1 MSHYRCIVNALIL
14 SLTATAAA
22 LVMLGFQHTHV
33 GMCHAAVPDRP
44 QPPEVLAPAAGSML
58 VRAPDGAVDMVFTRT
73 ADSGREIV
81 RSRSIDN
88 GNTWSEPETVTE
100 SPPDGFGTPL
110 PLLAAEGELQFFWMV
125 ARRTGRRPGIDYFID
140 IWNAYSTDAQTQWSE
155 PQRIFEGYVGSVNG
169 MTQLASGRIVVPF
182 AYWVGGRPSGP
193 PTGSN
198 ITTTVFSDDGGRTW
212 HQSSAKVTA
221 PCYEGYNGSNYGAC
235 EPTILQLADGRVWML
250 IRTQTGWLY
259 ESFSPDGAEWSEPI
273 PSRFRSS
280 NSPGWLVRL
289 PDKRI
294 VLLWNNCENT
304 SRINGQGVYTNRDA
318 LHAAISAD
326 EGKTWHGYREICR
339 DPFRN
344 EPPPKRGDRGTA
356 YPYALA
362 TGDGMILCISG
373 QGHGRRNVLRID
385 PRWLDET
392 EQEDDFSGGLDGW
405 SAFTAFGEPLRWWRN
420 RKQGAT
426 LVDHPTRGKAKCLH
440 VRRAD
445 ENPPDGAVWNFPAG
459 RQGRLTLKLMLNDGF
474 AGASIALADR
484 FIQPT
489 DDVGEKK
496 VLFKLPISSDGR
508 LPGGP
513 RLETGRWYSIEL
525 FWDLEAGQC
534 RVAAE
539 DQQAADLVQS
549 SEECAGVSYLR
560 LRSTAETV
568 DPAGFLVEH
577 VQVRATP

>member
-1 MSHYRCIVNALIL
+1 MIDRFLWGAVTTLVAAGVALGI
-14 SLTATAAA
+14 
-22 LVMLGFQHTHV
+22 QHAND
-33 GMCHAAVPDRP
+33 GIYHAGESISP
-44 QPPEVLAPAAGSML
+44 QPPVVLGPAVGSML
-58 VRAPDGAVDMVFTRT
+58 VRAPDGAVDTIFVRT
-73 ADSGREIV
+73 GESGREIA
-81 RSRSIDN
+81 RRRSIDN
-88 GNTWSEPETVTE
+88 GDTWSDPETVHM
-100 SPPDGFGTPL
+100 SPPEGFGTPL
-110 PLLAAEGELQFFWMV
+110 PLLAKNGELQFFWMV
-125 ARRTGRRPGIDYFID
+125 ARRTGRRPGIDRCID
-140 IWNAYSTDAQTQWSE
+140 IWNAYSTDAQTQWSK
-155 PQRIFEGYVGSVNG
+155 PQRIFEGYVGSING

-198 ITTTVFSDDGGRTW
+198 TTTTVYSDDEGRTW
-212 HQSSAKVTA
+212 HQSSAKLTA
-221 PCYEGYNGSNYGAC
+221 PCYDGYNGSNYGAC

-259 ESFSPDGAEWSEPI
+259 ESFSPDGADWSDPK

-289 PDKRI
+289 PDGRI

-304 SRINGQGVYTNRDA
+304 FRINGQGVYTNRDA
-318 LHAAISAD
+318 LHAAIFAD
-326 EGKTWHGYREICR
+326 EGKTWYGYREICR

-362 TGDGMILCISG
+362 TGDGMILCITG
-373 QGHGRRNVLRID
+373 QGHGRRNVVRID

-392 EQEDDFSGGLDGW
+392 EREEDFSDGLDAW
-405 SAFTAFGEPLRWWRN
+405 SVFTAFGEPERWWRN
-420 RKQGAT
+420 RKQGAH
-426 LVDHPTRGKAKCLH
+426 LVDHPTRAKAKCLH

-489 DDVGEKK
+489 DDVGERK
-496 VLFKLPISSDGR
+496 VLFKLPISTDGR

-513 RLETGRWYSIEL
+513 RFETGRWYSVEL
-525 FWDLEAGQC
+525 AWDLAAGRCSVLLEGRQT
-534 RVAAE
+534 AK
-539 DQQAADLVQS
+539 LVQS

-577 VQVRATP
+577 IHVQVTP